1 MEKVLHTAN
10 SRGVANHGWL
20 HSNHTFSFAD
30 YYNPERMNFGVLRVL
45 NDDIVQGSQGFGT
58 HPHNNMEIVSIPIS
72 GSLAHK
78 DSMGNS
84 SVITQGE
91 VQIMSAGTGVKHSEF
106 NNSSTDLVNFL
117 QIWILPKERDINP
130 RYDQKKFDLDSNKN
144 KFNLVVSPQKDSTG
158 VWINQEAYFYLAK
171 TDKDNVLEYKL
182 NNPNNGVYIF
192 VIDGQISTVDET
204 LSKRDAVGVADLESL
219 KIKSLSDS
227 HILLM
232 EVALSL

>member
-1 MEKVLHTAN
+1 MEKVLHPAN

-20 HSNHTFSFAD
+20 KSNHTFSFAD
-30 YYNPERMNFGVLRVL
+30 YHNPERMNFGVLRVL
-45 NDDIVQGSQGFGT
+45 NDDIVDAGQGFGT

-84 SVITQGE
+84 SVITEGE
-91 VQIMSAGTGVKHSEF
+91 VQIMSAGTGVRHSEF

-144 KFNLVVSPQKDSTG
+144 KFITVVSPDKETTG
-158 VWINQEAYFYLAK
+158 VWINQNAYFSLAK
-171 TDKDNVLEYKL
+171 TDKDNVLNYKL
-182 NNPNNGVYIF
+182 NDKENGVYIF
-192 VIDGQISTVDET
+192 IIDGEISVADEV
-204 LSKRDAVGVADLESL
+204 LSKRDAIGLADIDNLE
-219 KIKSLSDS
+219 IKSLKDS

-232 EVALSL
+232 EVAFSL

>member
-30 YYNPERMNFGVLRVL
+30 YYNPERMHFGVLRVL

-144 KFNLVVSPQKDSTG
+144 KFHLVVSPKKDTEG

-192 VIDGQISTVDET
+192 VIDGQISTADET
-204 LSKRDAVGVADLESL
+204 LSKRDAVGVADIESL
-219 KIKSLSDS
+219 EIKSLSDS

-232 EVALSL
+232 EVALEL